1 MHHRLRTNPTA
12 LITLVILLILPAVG
26 IAACGS
32 SSTPRLTASAQHHSA
47 GAKTLTV
54 SAASSLKAAMTD
66 IGKAFDGANGS
77 TTTFN
82 FDASGTLQKQIEGGA
97 PVDVFASAAMKQV
110 KALDEAG
117 LVDTASIKTFAGNE
131 IVLVVPADSTLGL
144 TSFQDLTKD
153 VVKKIGYGDPKAAPH
168 GVAAEEI
175 LTSLG
180 ILDQVKPKVVYAQ
193 NVSQALEYI
202 TSGEVDAGII
212 FSTEAIAG
220 GDKVKVVAKADQA
233 WYTKATNPIALVSA
247 SKAKDL
253 GQTFIDFV
261 TGPEGQSILAK
272 YGFLPPPPIPLR
284 LRLRRSLR
292 RANVCD
298 RTKRAPLARR
308 SLLRYTESNIASN
321 TSGFVADHR

>member
-1 MHHRLRTNPTA
+1 MYKWLRTSPTVS
-12 LITLVILLILPAVG
+12 LTLVISVILLTVG

-32 SSTPRLTASAQHHSA
+32 SFTTTTAASTGGSSSTNTTAAA
-47 GAKTLTV
+47 GAKALTV

-66 IGKAFDGANGS
+66 IGKAFDAANGS

-110 KALDEAG
+110 TALKDSS
-117 LVDTASIKTFAGNE
+117 LVDAASIKTFAGNE

-153 VVKKIGYGDPKAAPH
+153 TVKKIGYGDPKAAPH

-175 LTSLG
+175 LSTLG
-180 ILDQVKPKVVYAQ
+180 ILDRVKPKVVYAQ
-193 NVSQALEYI
+193 NVSQALQYI

-212 FSTEAIAG
+212 FSTEAKAG
-220 GDKVKVVAKADQA
+220 GAKVKVVAKADQA

-253 GQTFIDFV
+253 GQVFIDFV
-261 TGPEGQSILAK
+261 MGPEGQSILAA
-272 YGFLPPPPIPLR
+272 YGFLP
-284 LRLRRSLR
+284 
-292 RANVCD
+292 
-298 RTKRAPLARR
+298 APTAP
-308 SLLRYTESNIASN
+308 
-321 TSGFVADHR
+321 